1 MSDLTCAQERM
12 SANAADIAV
21 LTGLHWKELY
31 HSSEGYSPDF
41 ASMLLSEQNGGA
53 AYFTLRT
60 PEGKLAGH
68 AGFMVYSNP
77 FYGKLI
83 AMDIFYYILPEF
95 RGSFGMCKL
104 LKFAGATMRSQGVDQ
119 VVVSHQQ
126 NNDLSSILKRAGYV
140 KAGETYF
147 YEG

>member
-1 MSDLTCAQERM
+1 MSDLTCAQELFV
-12 SANAADIAV
+12 NNTADIAV
-21 LTGLHWKELY
+21 LSGMHWKELY
-31 HSSEGYSPDF
+31 GTSNGYCCDF
-41 ASMLLSEQNGGA
+41 PAVVLSEQNGGV
-53 AYFTLRT
+53 AYFTLRD

-68 AGFMVYSNP
+68 VGFMVYRNP

-95 RGSFGMCKL
+95 RGSLGMCKL
-104 LKFAGATMRSQGVDQ
+104 LRFAGTTLRSQGVDQ
-119 VVVSHQQ
+119 VVVSHQEG
-126 NNDLSSILKRAGYV
+126 NNLSSILKRAGYI

>member
-1 MSDLTCAQERM
+1 MSDLNAFQESM

-31 HSSEGYSPDF
+31 GSSEGYSPDF
-41 ASMLLSEQNGGA
+41 ASMLEGEKRGGS

-60 PEGKLAGH
+60 AEGKLAGH
-68 AGFMVYSNP
+68 ACFMVYRSP

-104 LKFAGATMRSQGVDQ
+104 LRFAGSTMRSQGVDQ
-119 VVVSHQQ
+119 VVVSHQAS
-126 NNDLSSILKRAGYV
+126 NDLSSILKRAGYA

-147 YEG
+147 FEG

>member
-1 MSDLTCAQERM
+1 MSDLICGQELF
-12 SANAADIAV
+12 ANNTADIAV
-21 LTGLHWKELY
+21 LTGLHWRELY
-31 HSSEGYSPDF
+31 GTSEGYSCDF
-41 ASMLLSEQNGGA
+41 PGVILSEKKGGV

-104 LKFAGATMRSQGVDQ
+104 LKFAGSTMRSQGVDQ
-119 VVVSHQQ
+119 VVVSYQQ
-126 NNDLSSILKRAGYV
+126 NNNLSSILKRAGYV
-140 KAGETYF
+140 KAGENF
-147 YEG
+147 FFEG